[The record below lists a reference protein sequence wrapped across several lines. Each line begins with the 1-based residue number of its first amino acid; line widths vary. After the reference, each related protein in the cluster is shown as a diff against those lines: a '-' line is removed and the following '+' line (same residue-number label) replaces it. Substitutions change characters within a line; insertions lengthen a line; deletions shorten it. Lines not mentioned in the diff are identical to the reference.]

1 MIKTKNIFIF
11 SIIIYS
17 LFSCSSIEP
26 QKSINP
32 KKDYR
37 IDWFNYNYFFLEAI
51 KQKVLGNY
59 QEAINNYSSALK
71 IDPTQAVVYYEIAGL
86 LSLNK
91 DFSGAL
97 EYARKAVDKDK
108 TGNIY
113 FKLLLAKTY
122 KDNNQP
128 ANAAAILEEILKV
141 QPDDFLLYFELSK
154 TYQELKKYSQA
165 IRIMNVAERKFG
177 IIEQISLEK
186 EKIYFL
192 IGDKNKAVK
201 EIERLAASFPSNIN
215 YKALLAETYVN
226 NGMIDKAQKILNE
239 IENETFE
246 DGIVYLS
253 IAEFYRLIGEY
264 NKTMEFV
271 RIAFES
277 ENVELDIKVKLL
289 ISFLD
294 VMGTDKEFIGE
305 IGKLIQIISEMYPNE
320 IKVRAVS
327 ADFYIITRNYQKA
340 QKELDYIVSVDKEK
354 YDIWNQLIN
363 IDYYLNDL
371 ENMYRHSKEAVSLF
385 PNLMEFYRFYIVS
398 AYATQNYRDVVE
410 AVDYVSSV
418 PFYNQAI
425 MMDFLHMQAE
435 SFYKLGEYEKSDS
448 VYEEILFINSEDLS
462 AINNYSYF
470 LALRNQKID
479 RALELS
485 ELLIEKE
492 GTNPNYLDTRAY
504 VLMRAK
510 KYEDAL
516 KTVDEALLIEPDNR
530 VFLEHKGDILFH
542 LNQSDEAIKYWQ
554 MARDK
559 SGNSEILIKKIETG
573 KFVE

>member
-1 MIKTKNIFIF
+1 
-11 SIIIYS
+11 
-17 LFSCSSIEP
+17 
-26 QKSINP
+26 
-32 KKDYR
+32 
-37 IDWFNYNYFFLEAI
+37 
-51 KQKVLGNY
+51 VLGNY

-71 IDPTQAVVYYEIAGL
+71 IDPTQAAVYYEIAGL

-271 RIAFES
+271 RKAFES
-277 ENVELDIKVKLL
+277 ENVELDIKVELL

-327 ADFYIITRNYQKA
+327 ADFYIITRN
-340 QKELDYIVSVDKEK
+340 
-354 YDIWNQLIN
+354 
-363 IDYYLNDL
+363 
-371 ENMYRHSKEAVSLF
+371 
-385 PNLMEFYRFYIVS
+385 
-398 AYATQNYRDVVE
+398 
-410 AVDYVSSV
+410 
-418 PFYNQAI
+418 
-425 MMDFLHMQAE
+425 
-435 SFYKLGEYEKSDS
+435 
-448 VYEEILFINSEDLS
+448 
-462 AINNYSYF
+462 
-470 LALRNQKID
+470 
-479 RALELS
+479 
-485 ELLIEKE
+485 
-492 GTNPNYLDTRAY
+492 
-504 VLMRAK
+504 
-510 KYEDAL
+510 
-516 KTVDEALLIEPDNR
+516 
-530 VFLEHKGDILFH
+530 
-542 LNQSDEAIKYWQ
+542 
-554 MARDK
+554 
-559 SGNSEILIKKIETG
+559 
-573 KFVE
+573 

>member
-11 SIIIYS
+11 SIIIFS
-17 LFSCSSIEP
+17 LLSCSSIKP
-26 QKSINP
+26 QKSSNS
-32 KKDYR
+32 KQDYR
-37 IDWFNYNYFFLEAI
+37 VDWFNYNYFFLEAI

-59 QEAINNYSSALK
+59 QESINNYSSALK
-71 IDPTQAVVYYEIAGL
+71 IDPTQAAVYYEIAGL
-86 LSLNK
+86 LSLNR
-91 DFSGAL
+91 DFTGAL
-97 EYARKAVDKDK
+97 EYARKAVEKDK

-122 KDNNQP
+122 KDNNQH

-154 TYQELKKYSQA
+154 IYQELKKYSQA
-165 IRIMNVAERKFG
+165 IRIMNMAEKKFG
-177 IIEQISLEK
+177 ITDQISLEK
-186 EKIYFL
+186 ERIYFL
-192 IGDKNKAVK
+192 IGDKNKAIK
-201 EIERLAASFPSNIN
+201 EIERLAAAFPSNIN

-226 NGMIDKAQKILNE
+226 NGMIDKAQKILDE

-264 NKTMEFV
+264 AKTMEFV
-271 RIAFES
+271 RKAFES
-277 ENVELDIKVKLL
+277 DDVELDIKVKLL

-294 VMGTDKEFIGE
+294 VMGTDKEFIQE
-305 IGKLIQIISEMYPNE
+305 VKKLIEIISDMYPNE

-327 ADFYIITRNYQKA
+327 ADFYIMTRDYQKA

-371 ENMYRHSKEAVSLF
+371 ENMFRHSKEAVSLF

-398 AYATQNYRDVVE
+398 AYATQSYKDVVE

-418 PFYNQAI
+418 PFYNQAV

-435 SFYKLGEYEKSDS
+435 AFYKLGQYEKSDS
-448 VYEEILFINSEDLS
+448 VYEEILFRNSEDLS
-462 AINNYSYF
+462 ALNNYSYF

-485 ELLIEKE
+485 EKLIEKD

-504 VLMRAK
+504 VLFRGK
-510 KYEDAL
+510 KYDNAL
-516 KTVDEALLIEPDNR
+516 KMIDEALLIEPDNK
-530 VFLEHKGDILFH
+530 VFLEHKGDILYH
-542 LNQSDEAIKYWQ
+542 LNQSDEALKFWQ
-554 MARDK
+554 MARDRG
-559 SGNSEILIKKIETG
+559 GNSEILIKKIETR